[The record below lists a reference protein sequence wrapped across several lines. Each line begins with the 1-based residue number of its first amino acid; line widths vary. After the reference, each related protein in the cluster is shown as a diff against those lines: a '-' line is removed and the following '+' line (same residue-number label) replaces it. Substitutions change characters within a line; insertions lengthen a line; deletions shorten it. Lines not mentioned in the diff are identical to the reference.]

1 MAAAHDQVLAQTIAL
16 ISSYVDDDVTV
27 AAISRYDSDLNL
39 DSIQVMDLVAEIEDH
54 FDITI
59 PLNDLP
65 RMQNVAQTASRI
77 VELIDARR

>member
-1 MAAAHDQVLAQTIAL
+1 MAAAPDQVLAQTISL
-16 ISSYVDDDVTV
+16 IARHVDDDVNVT
-27 AAISRYDSDLNL
+27 AHSRYDSDLNL
-39 DSIQVMDLVAEIEDH
+39 DSIQVMDLVAEIEDY

-65 RMQNVAQTASRI
+65 RMQNVTQTASRI

>member
-1 MAAAHDQVLAQTIAL
+1 MAAAYEQVLAQTSAL
-16 ISSYVDDDVTV
+16 IARYVEDGTTVT
-27 AAISRYDSDLNL
+27 AASRYDSDLNL

-65 RMQNVAQTASRI
+65 RMQNVEQTARRI
-77 VELIDARR
+77 VELINARH